1 MMHREPELLDVV
13 ALIVDAPESGLVAG
27 QVGTVVEALDGETVL
42 VEFATD
48 AGEPY
53 AVAPLAKTKLLV
65 LRYAP
70 VAA

>member
-1 MMHREPELLDVV
+1 MRREPELLDVV
-13 ALIVDAPESGLVAG
+13 ALTAGAPESGLVAG
-27 QVGTVVEALDGETVL
+27 QVGTVVEALDTDTVL

-53 AVAPLAKTKLLV
+53 AVTALPKRRLLV
-65 LRYAP
+65 LRYEP